1 MDIPTMVKHFGG
13 LYRLKIKKIKV
24 NSLDCHYCINLP
36 GPSFMY
42 ESNLSIATLLL

>member
-13 LYRLKIKKIKV
+13 LSCLKKKIKV

>member
-1 MDIPTMVKHFGG
+1 MDIPTIVKHFGV
-13 LYRLKIKKIKV
+13 LAHFKKNIKV